1 MQNGFYSVTGAMV
14 TQFNRL
20 DQISSNLANM
30 NTGGYKRQDEIVG
43 DYMRIYQQKRDELP
57 LRNHTKEG
65 AKFLNR
71 SINRVPRI
79 VEEYTD
85 FAVGPMK
92 STGNPLDVALAQED
106 LFFAV
111 ETPGGVRLTRN
122 GAFTLDENGRVVTK
136 EGYPVLPAGYF
147 GSRQTLHL
155 PAEAM
160 SIKIDESGRVEYM
173 DQTAVDTPVYVDKLM
188 VVRVD
193 TRSLKREGDNLFTME
208 NGVDEQELEVVSRT
222 SAVRQGMLEMSNV
235 NPVREMTALIETN
248 RLVEMYQKAMNAQ
261 MDDLNNDA
269 INKLASVRA

>member
-20 DQISSNLANM
+20 DQISNNLANM
-30 NTGGYKRQDEIVG
+30 NTNGYKEHKSVVG
-43 DYMRIYQQKRDELP
+43 DFMRIYQQKRDELP
-57 LRNHTKEG
+57 LQNHTKE
-65 AKFLNR
+65 AARFLNR
-71 SINRVPRI
+71 SINRVPHI

-85 FAVGPMK
+85 FSVGPMK
-92 STGNPLDVALAQED
+92 KTGNPLDLALGEDD

-111 ETPGGVRLTRN
+111 ETPAGVRLTRD
-122 GAFTLDENGRVVTK
+122 GSFKLDENGRVVTK

-147 GSRQTLHL
+147 TNKQPLHL
-155 PAEAM
+155 PAEAIN
-160 SIKIDESGRVEYM
+160 IKIDESGRVEYM
-173 DQTAVDTPVYVDKLM
+173 DQTALDVPVYVDKLM

-193 TRSLKREGDNLFTME
+193 TRSLKSEGNNLFALEGGE
-208 NGVDEQELEVVSRT
+208 NGEEFDIVNRT
-222 SAVRQGMLEMSNV
+222 SAVYQGMIEVSNV
-235 NPVREMTALIETN
+235 NPVREMTQLIETN